1 MGPLADLLYFGQEEH
16 VSAIG
21 RKHESGMRSL
31 RGGPV
36 PDGPLPLP
44 PMRHSPLTNT
54 EVAALLRPYGAISL
68 DEEAVLAAHYASQLY
83 NHGRPIRAVVIADD
97 LYEDLEQLNFLIK
110 SVAVL
115 LTEHSKRLMAE
126 RETAES
132 MRERDQLR
140 MTMFVHAE
148 GLYYGAH
155 RVQKLLL
162 GGKLP
167 HVTGY
172 QRVDA
177 ITDVRNHLLEHPL
190 QGYRNT
196 KGRKAAVHPI
206 DGPMILTS
214 TLTDQP
220 RDPNP
225 HADRVMDRGLFVNVR
240 AFKANL
246 NPVLTRAL
254 DAVGGKIDTES

>member
-54 EVAALLRPYGAISL
+54 EVAAP
-68 DEEAVLAAHYASQLY
+68 
-83 NHGRPIRAVVIADD
+83 

-148 GLYYGAH
+148 GFYYGAH